1 LNTSLSWIDITI
13 VFLFFCFIFGFG
25 TYLRKWIKKPEDF
38 FVAGRHLPPFI
49 LAATLAATNI
59 NLYNF
64 LGYSGY
70 SYREGISIIWHE
82 WTGMMALAFA
92 GIFIF
97 PIFRR
102 IKLVTVPEFLGRR
115 FNRKLRVIVGFFW
128 VIRGTI
134 ALGAI
139 IYLVS
144 QITCVVMG
152 VEDTGTIYTIIIVIY
167 ALIAIAYTVA
177 GGMWAVALTNVVQFI
192 LLLGGALIMIPIIM
206 HAVGYWS
213 GMEKILT
220 SMGRQNLLSF
230 VPTEGIWNWKGI
242 IGIWLIGI
250 QWASTDQTMLQVSL
264 SSNTVRNGVKALV
277 YAGLIMIPF
286 SFIIPLPGI
295 AAGIQVSRGILPAF
309 IEQDNVVPTYLVS
322 GIVPA
327 GVLGLILCGL
337 FASQFS
343 TLNAH
348 LSASTTLAT
357 LDVIN
362 TVKKKKLNNRQ
373 KLISLRVVL
382 ILIGI
387 SMIFTSFLAKT
398 AQSAVDVMITLFAI
412 LDLPLFVLIL
422 FGIFWKRATPI
433 SGVTGYVVSIC
444 AGFILKFNTFLGP
457 AFTNIAKTIYKGY
470 SYIPIFGEGVTI
482 DNANSWDIAIIGMII
497 AAAIIPLITLI
508 TKPVTS
514 KEIEEIFQRN
524 DTSEK
529 ETDRHEAFKVWPK
542 DPKGRLSIMVI
553 LCGLVIFLSGLIMG
567 RYPAKTG
574 YTIPVVE
581 VQRFEQAAFL
591 LTAED
596 LREEITVESRRNLL
610 DDLTVL
616 LKMTDKTDEE
626 RQPFADELVVRM
638 KELMRQYLVL
648 VDANPQKFTHE
659 YRDEFQERLTT
670 IQANPDGVI
679 KENRFAGIFAI
690 IGMLIYFLGALI
702 RLKYD

>member
-1 LNTSLSWIDITI
+1 MISILSWIDVTI
-13 VFLFFCFIFGFG
+13 IFLFCCFIFGFG
-25 TYLRKWIKKPEDF
+25 TYLRKWIKNPEDF
-38 FVAGRHLPPFI
+38 FVAGRQLPPFI

-64 LGYSGY
+64 LGYPGY
-70 SYREGISIIWHE
+70 AYREGISIIWHE
-82 WTGMMALAFA
+82 WTGMMALTFA

-97 PIFRR
+97 PILRR

-115 FNRKLRVIVGFFW
+115 FNTKLRAIVGSFW
-128 VIRGTI
+128 VIRSTI
-134 ALGAI
+134 ALGGI

-152 VEDTGTIYTIIIVIY
+152 VEDTGLVYNIAIVVY
-167 ALIAIAYTVA
+167 AAITIAYTIA
-177 GGMWAVALTNVVQFI
+177 GGMWAVAMTNVIQFI
-192 LLLGGALIMIPIIM
+192 LLLSGSLIMIPLIM
-206 HAVGYWS
+206 HTVGYWS
-213 GMEKILT
+213 GMEAALT
-220 SMGRQNLLSF
+220 ETGRQNLLTF
-230 VPTEGIWNWKGI
+230 VPKEGLWNWKSI
-242 IGIWLIGI
+242 IGMWFIGI
-250 QWASTDQTMLQVSL
+250 QWAATDQTMLQASL
-264 SSNTVRNGVKALV
+264 SSDTVKNGARALV

-295 AAGIQVSRGILPAF
+295 AASIQVSQGLIPAF
-309 IEQDNVVPTYLVS
+309 LEQDNVMPALLVS
-322 GIVPA
+322 GIIPV

-337 FASQFS
+337 LASQFS
-343 TLNAH
+343 TLTAS
-348 LSASTTLAT
+348 LSATTTVAT

-362 TVKKKKLNNRQ
+362 VVKKKKMNNRQ
-373 KLISLRVVL
+373 KLISLRTGLLAV
-382 ILIGI
+382 GI
-387 SMIFTSFLAKT
+387 AMIFTSIIAKSS
-398 AQSAVDVMITLFAI
+398 QSVIDVMITLFVV

-422 FGIFWKRATPI
+422 FGIFWKRTTPI
-433 SGVTGYVVSIC
+433 AGVTGYILGIC
-444 AGFILKFNTFLGP
+444 VGLILKFHGALGSV
-457 AFTNIAKTIYKGY
+457 FTNIAETIYKGY
-470 SYIPIFGEGVTI
+470 SYFPIFGEGVVI
-482 DNANSWDIAIIGMII
+482 NNAQSWDIAIIGM
-497 AAAIIPLITLI
+497 AITAITILLVSLL

-514 KEIEEIFQRN
+514 KDIEEIFDRDN
-524 DTSEK
+524 TAHIGKGEK
-529 ETDRHEAFKVWPK
+529 IFKVWP
-542 DPKGRLSIMVI
+542 DHPKGRLSIVTLLI
-553 LCGLVIFLSGLIMG
+553 GLVIFISGVIMG
-567 RYPAKTG
+567 KYPAKTG

-581 VQRFEQAAFL
+581 VQRFEQAALL

-596 LREEITVESRRNLL
+596 LPEGITVESRRDLL

-670 IQANPDGVI
+670 IQAKPDGVI
-679 KENRFAGIFAI
+679 KENRFAGPFAI